1 MSLGIGI
8 ELHDKA
14 YMEVLL
20 HLLESKEGKEA
31 VFCKLNTL
39 ILHGWL
45 SVFAILKCYHG
56 PMEVERLFIV
66 M

>member
-1 MSLGIGI
+1 MSLGIGV

-31 VFCKLNTL
+31 VFCKLNALTL
-39 ILHGWL
+39 NCYYGW
-45 SVFAILKCYHG
+45 
-56 PMEVERLFIV
+56 LFIV